1 MSYTNLTT
9 VCLGISGYA
18 LKLLIDNNAVLSL
31 ILEGLSIMWKKLLI
45 NYILCNIILEEEN
58 HVYGISNEKN

>member
-31 ILEGLSIMWKKLLI
+31 ILEGLSIMWKKLLR
-45 NYILCNIILEEEN
+45 EVFSVKEG
-58 HVYGISNEKN
+58 VKNEKLLK